1 MGTAYDDDDDEPPAR
16 GSTIGRVLPWALLAV
31 ATGIAGSVYF
41 HGYRPIAA
49 ERDRLRADVAS
60 LRATHTVTQAELSTA
75 RIDLQRARAELA
87 RSGTEAKRLHDQLE
101 NTTESR
107 ELQAKLLA
115 KLHADLAGSGVE
127 ITSKGGKI
135 TLTMLDTI
143 LFKTGEA
150 DLTAKGEAV
159 LRRLEGAL
167 KTAGDKTI
175 QVNGHTDN
183 IPITTE
189 LKLLY
194 PTNWELSAARAINVV
209 RFLQDKLKVAPRRL
223 MPVGYGPHRPVASN
237 ATAKGRA
244 QNRRIEILLLP
255 ARLETVKAD
264 AAKEDTAPGKVD
276 AKTAAMKERDR
287 AKAAAA
293 AKKKRPRK

>member
-1 MGTAYDDDDDEPPAR
+1 MR
-16 GSTIGRVLPWALLAV
+16 FLPWILLAV
-31 ATGIAGSVYF
+31 VTGIAGSVYV
-41 HGYRPIAA
+41 HGYRPLAA
-49 ERDRLRADVAS
+49 ERERLRADLAS
-60 LRATHTVTQAELSTA
+60 LRADRAVRDAELTTA
-75 RIDLQRARAELA
+75 KVELQRARAELEK
-87 RSGTEAKRLHDQLE
+87 SGAEAKRLHDRLE
-101 NTTESR
+101 STAESQ

-127 ITSKGGKI
+127 ITSRGGRI

-150 DLTAKGEAV
+150 DLTPAGEAV
-159 LRRLEGAL
+159 LRKLEPAL
-167 KTAGDKTI
+167 KAARDKTI
-175 QVNGHTDN
+175 EVNGHTDN

-209 RFLQDKLKVAPRRL
+209 KYLHEKLKIAPDRL

-237 ATAKGRA
+237 ASAKGRA
-244 QNRRIEILLLP
+244 QNRRIEITLLP
-255 ARLETVKAD
+255 ARLKTVKVE
-264 AAKEDTAPGKVD
+264 AAKEEPPRADGKAP
-276 AKTAAMKERDR
+276 KEKER

-293 AKKKRPRK
+293 AAKKKKPKK

>member
-1 MGTAYDDDDDEPPAR
+1 MR
-16 GSTIGRVLPWALLAV
+16 FLPWILLAV
-31 ATGIAGSVYF
+31 AVGVAGSVYF
-41 HGYRPIAA
+41 HGYQPLAA
-49 ERDRLRADVAS
+49 ERQRLQADLATLRAD
-60 LRATHTVTQAELSTA
+60 RTVRDAELSTA
-75 RIDLQRARAELA
+75 KIDLERARAELTK
-87 RSGTEAKRLHDQLE
+87 SGTEAKQLHDQLE
-101 NTTESR
+101 SSSDSK
-107 ELQAKLLA
+107 ELQAQLLA
-115 KLHADLAGSGVE
+115 KLTADLAGSGVE
-127 ITSKGGKI
+127 VTSQGGRI

-150 DLTAKGEAV
+150 DLTTAGEGV
-159 LRRLEGAL
+159 LRKLEGAL
-167 KTAGDKTI
+167 KAAKDKTI
-175 QVNGHTDN
+175 EVNGHTDN

-209 RFLQDKLKVAPRRL
+209 RFLQDKLKIAPQRL

-255 ARLETVKAD
+255 AQLKAVKAD
-264 AAKEDTAPGKVD
+264 AAKDDAAAPPASKAD
-276 AKTAAMKERDR
+276 AKAASMKEKDR

-293 AKKKRPRK
+293 AKKKRPKK

>member
-1 MGTAYDDDDDEPPAR
+1 
-16 GSTIGRVLPWALLAV
+16 LAV
-31 ATGIAGSVYF
+31 AAGIAGSVYF
-41 HGYRPIAA
+41 HGYRPLAA
-49 ERDRLRADVAS
+49 ERPRLQADLAVLRAN
-60 LRATHTVTQAELSTA
+60 RTVTQAELNTA
-75 RIDLQRARAELA
+75 RIDLQRARAELEK
-87 RSGTEAKRLHDQLE
+87 SGTEAKQIRD
-101 NTTESR
+101 
-107 ELQAKLLA
+107 ELQRTNESKELNEKLLA
-115 KLHADLAGSGVE
+115 KLRADLTGSGVE
-127 ITSKGGKI
+127 ITSHGGRI

-150 DLTAKGEAV
+150 DLTATGETV

-167 KTAGDKTI
+167 STAGDRTI

-183 IPITTE
+183 VPITTE

-209 RFLQDKLKVAPRRL
+209 RFLQDELKLAPRRL

-255 ARLETVKAD
+255 PRLEAVNAD
-264 AAKEDTAPGKVD
+264 AAKEGPTAAPAAKSD
-276 AKTAAMKERDR
+276 AKTAAVKERDR

-293 AKKKRPRK
+293 ARKKHPRR